1 MERKNCYV
9 SSTINTASEGY
20 KQSSRTVQNESGKM
34 FIETEVQPQA
44 GDTILDLGCGT
55 GELSAYL
62 AQLVGNSGKVVGVD
76 PDKERLELAK
86 KSHSNID
93 NLSFIEGSSS
103 NFPGMGS
110 ESYDIIFSNYVLHWI
125 PDKSNAFRNMYASL
139 KRSGHAKI
147 AAQYGSY
154 LFPFI
159 TSAFKELNPEN
170 AEHLLDMFN
179 FEARSTIEQY
189 CSAAGFDIVKSYDA
203 QIAKYVFESI
213 EALLKWLWSTTHGA
227 FDPSLVTEDRLQNYY
242 PYSSRNGQ
250 PPFDFSG
257 IEEESTI
264 CRLVANKQVS

>member
-76 PDKERLELAK
+76 PDKERLELAQ

-110 ESYDIIFSNYVLHWI
+110 ESYDIIFSNGNSRFRYLSSSLRSSSLHVLY
-125 PDKSNAFRNMYASL
+125 R
-139 KRSGHAKI
+139 
-147 AAQYGSY
+147 
-154 LFPFI
+154 I
-159 TSAFKELNPEN
+159 TEFATYHNRVRYQTLT
-170 AEHLLDMFN
+170 LLL
-179 FEARSTIEQY
+179 Y
-189 CSAAGFDIVKSYDA
+189 
-203 QIAKYVFESI
+203 
-213 EALLKWLWSTTHGA
+213 
-227 FDPSLVTEDRLQNYY
+227 
-242 PYSSRNGQ
+242 
-250 PPFDFSG
+250 
-257 IEEESTI
+257 
-264 CRLVANKQVS
+264 

>member
-76 PDKERLELAK
+76 PDKERLELAQ

-170 AEHLLDMFN
+170 AEHLLGMFN
-179 FEARSTIEQY
+179 FEARSAIEQY
-189 CSAAGFDIVKSYDA
+189 CSAAGFSIVKSYDA
-203 QIAKYVFESI
+203 QIAQYVFESN

-227 FDPSLVTEDRLQNYY
+227 FDLSLVTEDRLQNYY

>member
-20 KQSSRTVQNESGKM
+20 KQSSRTVQNKSGKM

-76 PDKERLELAK
+76 HDKERLELAK
-86 KSHSNID
+86 RSHSNID

-125 PDKSNAFRNMYASL
+125 PDKSNAFRNM
-139 KRSGHAKI
+139 
-147 AAQYGSY
+147 
-154 LFPFI
+154 
-159 TSAFKELNPEN
+159 
-170 AEHLLDMFN
+170 
-179 FEARSTIEQY
+179 
-189 CSAAGFDIVKSYDA
+189 
-203 QIAKYVFESI
+203 
-213 EALLKWLWSTTHGA
+213 
-227 FDPSLVTEDRLQNYY
+227 
-242 PYSSRNGQ
+242 
-250 PPFDFSG
+250 
-257 IEEESTI
+257 
-264 CRLVANKQVS
+264 